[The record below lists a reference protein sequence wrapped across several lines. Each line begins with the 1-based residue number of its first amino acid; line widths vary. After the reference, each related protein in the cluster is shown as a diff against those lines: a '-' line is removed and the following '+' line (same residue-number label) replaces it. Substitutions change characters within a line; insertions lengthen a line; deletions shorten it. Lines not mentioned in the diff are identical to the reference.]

1 MDKYEGLRN
10 LNPLTVLN
18 ALWVDIS
25 TFKKRSGKQEWY
37 GRCPMPGHNP
47 KHNTTSFS
55 VNLDGRFQ
63 CFGCQAK
70 GRGSIDL
77 TKLIRNCGF
86 QEATEF
92 LSGCKP
98 SPSLE
103 NKPINDSVKPDE
115 ALKPFTGTYHQHQ
128 IKLPWLEARCPNKDI
143 RELYGVFAYSNPAR
157 KSKYQNK
164 VFIPLKDLEGTLY
177 GYLIR
182 TPEPKEGESKYEFP
196 SGFPKSRFLFGA
208 AELKAGRFGGVPL
221 RYVVAVESP
230 FAVMRL
236 ASLGVP
242 AVSLYGWAVSEEQ
255 AALIASIAR
264 ACLYLPDRNKHSEG
278 LHTLVPLSQRIWVKA
293 PTLPDGV
300 NDAEYLTREQIQALV
315 ASR

>member
-1 MDKYEGLRN
+1 MDKYEALRN

-18 ALWVDIS
+18 ALGVDIL
-25 TFKKRSGKQEWY
+25 TFKKRSNKPEWY
-37 GRCPMPGHNP
+37 GACPICKP
-47 KHNTTSFS
+47 KHNKTAFS
-55 VNLDGRFQ
+55 VHQDGRWN
-63 CFGCQAK
+63 CFSCNTK
-70 GRGSIDL
+70 GKGMLDL
-77 TKLIRNCGF
+77 VKAIRKCNF
-86 QEATEF
+86 TDAVAF
-92 LSGCKP
+92 LEPLASQP

-128 IKLPWLEARCPNKDI
+128 IELPWLESRCPDKAI
-143 RELYGVFAYSNPAR
+143 RDLYGIFAYANPAR

-164 VFIPLKDLEGTLY
+164 VFIPLKDLEGTQY

-196 SGFPKSRFLFGA
+196 AGFPKSRFLFGSDV
-208 AELKAGRFGGVPL
+208 LKAGKFGGVPL

-242 AVSLYGWAVSEEQ
+242 AVALYGWAVSEEQ
-255 AALIASIAR
+255 AVLIASIAR